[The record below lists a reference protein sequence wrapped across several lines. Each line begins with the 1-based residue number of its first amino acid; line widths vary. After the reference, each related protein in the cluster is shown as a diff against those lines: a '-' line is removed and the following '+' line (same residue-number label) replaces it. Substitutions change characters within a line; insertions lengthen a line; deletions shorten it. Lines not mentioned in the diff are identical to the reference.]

1 MADREPSWLP
11 AGTRDDLAA
20 SGTLLVPGPHGA
32 IAVFDTPDGPLALDD
47 TCTHGQA
54 SLCEGWVEDGTVE
67 CPAHLA
73 VFSLRTGQALSGPA
87 TEPATTY
94 RVEVR
99 GDTVGV
105 LLDATEPA
113 PGHTR

>member
-1 MADREPSWLP
+1 MTDREPTWLP
-11 AGTRDDLAA
+11 AGSRADLAA
-20 SGTLLVPGPHGA
+20 EGALVVSGPRGA
-32 IAVFDTPDGPLALDD
+32 IAVFDTPEGPRALSD

-87 TEPATTY
+87 TEPATAY

-105 LLDATEPA
+105 LLDATGPEGA
-113 PGHTR
+113 G